1 MPPVQEQQQ
10 KQQPKLGPAPA
21 SAAVD
26 DPFENPVGYLRAH
39 GWKSLGNPD
48 HPSCLWYDTSR
59 PLFDSEEK
67 VVIEAPFLRKKPNAR
82 KGDPP
87 LIVMD
92 KVMVKNE
99 DGVPVPVE
107 QLRYTPAAE
116 PVLMTV
122 ALKITMDREHQK
134 LVEAARA
141 EEKRK
146 KKQAER
152 EAAFA

>member
-1 MPPVQEQQQ
+1 MPPPQEQQ
-10 KQQPKLGPAPA
+10 KVQPKLAPAPA
-21 SAAVD
+21 D

-39 GWKSLGNPD
+39 GWKSLGNPE
-48 HPSCLWYDTSR
+48 HPNCLWYDTSR

-67 VVIEAPFLRKKPNAR
+67 VVIEAPFLRKNPNGR

-87 LIVMD
+87 LVVMD

-99 DGVPVPVE
+99 NGVPVPVE

-122 ALKITMDREHQK
+122 ALKITMDREHK
-134 LVEAARA
+134 KVVDAARA
-141 EEKRK
+141 EELRRR
-146 KKQAER
+146 KQAER